1 MTLPLTR
8 LRAAAIAALLLAMG
22 AARGAAQEAAL
33 VLTVTAQ
40 ETQAPLQG
48 AQVKLDDRGVAVTD
62 AEGGARVPMAPGA
75 HRVEVSAIGRHPQTL
90 TATLAA
96 GETQDV
102 EVRLAPEAVP
112 LQPVTASAT
121 PAAARTPMLQ
131 AFYDRAANHS
141 NGRFYT
147 REYIER
153 RKPQELT
160 DVLLDGTGL
169 KWEYSEGGHR
179 RLRFRR
185 AVSGQEGSRDCPPKY
200 YVNGFPMDMEL
211 MSRDPSPDLFVHIDD
226 VEGVEVYPDIPP
238 AQYNATGSGCGVIL
252 IWLRAD
258 AAGSA
263 PAPAGKGG

>member
-1 MTLPLTR
+1 
-8 LRAAAIAALLLAMG
+8 
-22 AARGAAQEAAL
+22 
-33 VLTVTAQ
+33 
-40 ETQAPLQG
+40 
-48 AQVKLDDRGVAVTD
+48 VKLDGRGVAVTD
-62 AEGGARVPMAPGA
+62 AEGTARVAMAPGA
-75 HRVEVSAIGRHPQTL
+75 HQVEVSAIGRHAQTL
-90 TATLAA
+90 RATLAA
-96 GETQDV
+96 GQTEDV
-102 EVRLAPEAVP
+102 EVQLVTDAVP
-112 LQPVTASAT
+112 LQPVTASAMAA
-121 PAAARTPMLQ
+121 PARSPGVQ

-153 RKPQELT
+153 RHPRELT
-160 DVLLDGTGL
+160 DLLLDGSGL

-200 YVNGFPMDMEL
+200 YVNGFPMDMEV
-211 MSRDPSPDLFVHIDD
+211 MSRDPSPDLFVHIQD

-258 AAGSA
+258 ATGSP
-263 PAPAGKGG
+263 PA